1 MFNNPFLKKDPLLE
15 AVKAAQADGEMRRQ
29 AEAIVNEEFGVYS
42 RKAVVRE
49 DLAAYDVALEET
61 YKALKEGW
69 EGSKED
75 KDEDKKLA
83 KKHGMTM
90 KQWEKSDADKKHDA
104 KEKLHEKMAKK
115 DWDKDGEIESEKA
128 EVLGSRIAA
137 AKRAGKMEEKKM
149 WEGSEDTGTNQPTQA
164 SKDIAA
170 KTASQTPDKPYADR
184 GPSGAEKADLTNK
197 IKAMNETQLDE
208 LRQKTISSYIGKA
221 HARMKAAKES
231 GFKKG
236 GFDEKKGPKASKA
249 RAEFAKRGR
258 GLGMAGRKLAEE
270 EQINELTGKG
280 KLPQMKANYQDAKK
294 IHSNE
299 ADWHAARADRAER
312 RGESKKAE
320 HHMDAGYG
328 HEEKAERAGSKLKR
342 ANALMT
348 RAKAVSDIKSSKAAS
363 KSARSEYREEAMY
376 EAKKWI
382 QAAIKKK
389 GALSK
394 QLGVPEKENIPA
406 GKLAAAAEKGGKLGK
421 RARLAQTL
429 RKLHKEE
436 TDSFKAAQAT
446 GKSVNEDIAAMA
458 RGRTRVSS
466 YGRSQTEK
474 GVGASRSFGTG
485 FSKLVGGVA
494 DVVSGAAQAGSQFAS
509 AAERSFNRPTVT
521 PVRSSAP
528 GTLSAPA
535 GSATATAPTATAPTA
550 SAPAAKVTAPT
561 PTNVQKPAAPAA
573 AAPKVTSPKTSMK
586 TGKTVVSKS
595 DLETYRQNVGNKN
608 ATLGQ
613 YMNDLS
619 GKTAIAGGRNDPAQ
633 IQKRLGAGQKA
644 FDPTTSSG
652 QYEGPKTKVPTPP
665 SRPANLT
672 PSSTTSP
679 EDKPVV
685 RQPEPKAQTPGPST
699 SLPSMAQTG
708 GGASDN
714 AADGAAKMNAM
725 PKAPTPDIKGS
736 VTTKDS
742 ALRPKTSSSVV
753 AESYVSVGE
762 NKYRIV

>member
-208 LRQKTISSYIGKA
+208 LRQKTISSYIDKA

-280 KLPQMKANYQDAKK
+280 KLPQMKADYQSAKK

-363 KSARSEYREEAMY
+363 KSARAEY
-376 EAKKWI
+376 
-382 QAAIKKK
+382 
-389 GALSK
+389 
-394 QLGVPEKENIPA
+394 
-406 GKLAAAAEKGGKLGK
+406 
-421 RARLAQTL
+421 
-429 RKLHKEE
+429 KEE
-436 TDSFKAAQAT
+436 TMKESIIARLKEQV
-446 GKSVNEDIAAMA
+446 SVMPPLPPRRPTN
-458 RGRTRVSS
+458 
-466 YGRSQTEK
+466 
-474 GVGASRSFGTG
+474 
-485 FSKLVGGVA
+485 L
-494 DVVSGAAQAGSQFAS
+494 GAAPLPP
-509 AAERSFNRPTVT
+509 RRPTNLG
-521 PVRSSAP
+521 A
-528 GTLSAPA
+528 
-535 GSATATAPTATAPTA
+535 AT
-550 SAPAAKVTAPT
+550 
-561 PTNVQKPAAPAA
+561 KPAAGPSK
-573 AAPKVTSPKTSMK
+573 P
-586 TGKTVVSKS
+586 GIVSKS
-595 DLETYRQNVGNKN
+595 ELSNFQKFNPG

-613 YMNDLS
+613 YMNAIK
-619 GKTAIAGGRNDPAQ
+619 GKTAVKGGANDP
-633 IQKRLGAGQKA
+633 
-644 FDPTTSSG
+644 TSSNFKADKTQEPG
-652 QYEGPKTKVPTPP
+652 RRFYGDSRQYARSPEG
-665 SRPANLT
+665 
-672 PSSTTSP
+672 STTSP
-679 EDKPVV
+679 VAPDPGPRFKPDTSSDASPKTDTTPTTPPASTAAPSGRPQVNAAPSGGSGASGGNPTPSGGSDAMKPGFGRNSDALDKTDTPVV
-685 RQPEPKAQTPGPST
+685 GSQHQ
-699 SLPSMAQTG
+699 
-708 GGASDN
+708 GGAGLD
-714 AADGAAKMNAM
+714 APAPKPDDKEAKLN
-725 PKAPTPDIKGS
+725 KNS
-736 VTTKDS
+736 QNQ
-742 ALRPKTSSSVV
+742 V
-753 AESYVSVGE
+753 AESVNIGG
-762 NKYRIV
+762 NRYRIV